1 MKLASLKEGGRDGT
15 LVIVSRD
22 LKRAAKVP
30 DIARTLQ
37 QALDNWP
44 RAEADLR
51 RAAKRMHEI
60 QFDPIGAGRAFDV
73 SPDSLAAPL
82 PRAYQLF
89 DGNAYLRHVQLTRQ
103 ARGAAMPQE
112 FYAAPLMY
120 QGRSDGFYAPTD
132 DLVVADESGGL
143 DFEAEVAVIVDDVPA
158 GTARDGAAA
167 HIRLVMLANDV
178 SLRNLIPDELAKGY
192 GYLHGK
198 PGLAFSP
205 VAVTPDEL
213 APYWDGG
220 KLNLP
225 LATHLNGRLF
235 GNPNAGVD
243 MDFDFPALIAHAA
256 STRPLAAGTIIA
268 GGAVS
273 NKNARV
279 GASCIAELRTLET
292 ILSGRA
298 STPFLKFG
306 DRVRIE
312 MLDGDGRSI
321 FGAIDQRVRRAGS
334 EG

>member
-37 QALDNWP
+37 QALDNW
-44 RAEADLR
+44 AQVEGDLR
-51 RAAKRMHEI
+51 RAGRRLHEI
-60 QFDPIGAGRAFDV
+60 QFDAIGAGRAFELN
-73 SPDSLAAPL
+73 PDRLAAPL
-82 PRAYQLF
+82 PRAFQLF
-89 DGNAYLRHVQLTRQ
+89 DGNAYLRHVQLVRQ

-112 FYAAPLMY
+112 YYATPLMY
-120 QGRSDGFYAPTD
+120 QGRSDGFYAPTE
-132 DLVVADESGGL
+132 DLVFADEGGGI
-143 DFEAEVAVIVDDVPA
+143 DFEAEIAVIVDDVPA
-158 GTARDGAAA
+158 GVARDAAAA

-178 SLRNLIPDELAKGY
+178 SLRNVIPDELAKGY
-192 GYLHGK
+192 GHLHGK

-213 APYWDGG
+213 APHWDGG

-225 LATHLNGRLF
+225 LATHLNDRLF

-256 STRPLAAGTIIA
+256 KARPLAAGTIIA
-268 GGAVS
+268 SGAVS

-312 MLDGDGRSI
+312 MTDGDGRSI
-321 FGAIDQRVRRAGS
+321 FGAIEQRVRRA
-334 EG
+334 EP